1 MGKISLSNIAEELAA
16 KGGLTRDAADNFM
29 RAFVETIEKGLQEDG
44 MVKVKG
50 LGTFKLQEV
59 SDRGSVDVNTGE
71 RITIKG
77 YRKVTFTPD
86 SAMKEF
92 VNRPFA
98 HFEPT
103 ELNDGYPDDEELVV
117 SDDNADDNEAA
128 EVVEA
133 LVETSAEMSAQPL
146 ADVVDEEDAKVA
158 TEAIT
163 AEENA
168 EEAITGE
175 TTIEETV
182 VEEAVVEETVVEEA
196 VAEETETV
204 EEEATETIEEQPVI
218 VVEEPQDEAV
228 ATAAT
233 TETTETT
240 ETSGVTHATHVESET
255 NNEAPKQESK
265 KRRGCGC
272 WITLCVLLAL
282 AAVLAYTFGWL
293 TLPDT
298 DEALYEEVS
307 EEYSDIV
314 VKPNLEEELGA
325 EWGDEPKVKPQLP
338 VEKEDTHAVSGNQS
352 ESTIQVSPQED
363 SALQKVDAPVVVESS
378 KLQVAEP
385 KESVAEANFCAVT
398 LTESLKSK
406 SIKDITPADTTDY
419 TMDGTLVTHELK
431 RGETIIQLAMKYYG
445 DKRLWPYIVKYNW
458 MKDFNNVAI
467 GQMIN
472 IPVLK
477 DRPTE

>member
-1 MGKISLSNIAEELAA
+1 MGKISLSNIAEELAVRN
-16 KGGLTRDAADNFM
+16 GLTREAADSFM
-29 RAFVETIEKGLQEDG
+29 HAFVETIEKGLLEDG

-86 SAMKEF
+86 SAMKEL

-103 ELNDGYPDDEELVV
+103 ELNDGYPDEEELGV
-117 SDDNADDNEAA
+117 SDDNADDNEGNEVAEENVAA
-128 EVVEA
+128 IVEEKTEEIAGVVSEVVAGEDIEEIVIEETATEEKDETVIEETDEVVE
-133 LVETSAEMSAQPL
+133 ESA
-146 ADVVDEEDAKVA
+146 K
-158 TEAIT
+158 
-163 AEENA
+163 
-168 EEAITGE
+168 
-175 TTIEETV
+175 
-182 VEEAVVEETVVEEA
+182 
-196 VAEETETV
+196 
-204 EEEATETIEEQPVI
+204 TIEEQPTIVI
-218 VVEEPQDEAV
+218 EKLLDEVVE
-228 ATAAT
+228 TAAT
-233 TETTETT
+233 TETA
-240 ETSGVTHATHVESET
+240 ETSEIAPAALVEPKTKE
-255 NNEAPKQESK
+255 EAPKQDPK
-265 KRRGCGC
+265 KRRGYGC
-272 WITLCVLLAL
+272 WMTLFILLAF
-282 AAVLAYTFGWL
+282 AAILAYTFGWL
-293 TLPDT
+293 ALPNP
-298 DEALYEEVS
+298 DEVLHEEVS

-325 EWGDEPKVKPQLP
+325 DWGNEPKVNPQLP
-338 VEKEDTHAVSGNQS
+338 VEKEDPHAISESQS
-352 ESTIQVSPQED
+352 ESTIQARQPKD
-363 SALQKVDAPVVVESS
+363 SAVQKVATPVEGSEP
-378 KLQVAEP
+378 QVAES
-385 KESVAEANFCAVT
+385 KKSVTEARFCAVA

-406 SIKDITPADTTDY
+406 PIKAITPADTTDY
-419 TMDGTLVTHELK
+419 KMDGTLVTHELK

-467 GQMIN
+467 GQMVN